1 MPNGGAWRLTFFGAE
16 LKSGQELKIERTI
29 VSASEIPE
37 LDDNLPFQSLGCSTV
52 PLISQGFLSF

>member
-1 MPNGGAWRLTFFGAE
+1 MPNGGAWRLTLFGAE

-29 VSASEIPE
+29 VSASETPE

-52 PLISQGFLSF
+52 P